1 MTEKEE
7 ENVHLSLDMLCDI
20 PMPLIWLKSYRPAGI
35 LQGMLDCGERYR
47 QEEYRLLQEMER
59 RVDETENL

>member
-7 ENVHLSLDMLCDI
+7 ENVHLSLDMPCDI
-20 PMPLIWLKSYRPAGI
+20 PMPLLWLKSYRPAGI

-47 QEEYRLLQEMER
+47 IAPKNEKMTR
-59 RVDETENL
+59 